1 MPSRLFSPLMLRELE
16 IPNRVVVAPMCQYS
30 AADGTPGDWHLMHLG
45 GFALSGVGLMFTE
58 ATAVEAAGRITP
70 GCTGLYS
77 DENEQ
82 GFARVMEFCRKHG
95 AAKVGMQLAHAGR
108 KASCALPWDGGL
120 GLMSEADGGWQTYG
134 PSGTAFAETSP
145 VPLVMERADMNR
157 IRDAFVQA
165 TERSLRLGFDV
176 IELHSAHG
184 YLLHEFLSPLS
195 NERDDDYGGD
205 LENRMRYPL
214 EVFSA
219 VRAVWPEDRPLGVRL
234 SSTDWR
240 DGGWTIEDSVIYSRR
255 LKELGCDFIDASGG
269 GNTPDRPPVGT
280 SGEGYQVPFAEQ
292 IKKEAGIATIAV
304 GMIRDP
310 QFAENIVASGQADMV
325 ALARGLLYDPRWA
338 WHAAEELGAD
348 APYPVQYIR
357 AHPENWPKAFPAT
370 RKAD

>member
-1 MPSRLFSPLMLRELE
+1 MPSHLFSPLALRGVE
-16 IPNRVVVAPMCQYS
+16 ISNRVVVAPMCQYS
-30 AADGTPGDWHLMHLG
+30 AEDGTPNDWHLMHLG
-45 GFALSGVGLMFTE
+45 GFALSGAGLMFIE

-77 DENEQ
+77 DGNEQ
-82 GFARVMEFCRKHG
+82 GFGRVVEFCRKHG
-95 AAKVGMQLAHAGR
+95 SAKIGIQLAHAGR

-120 GLMSEADGGWQTYG
+120 GLSETEGGWQTFG
-134 PSGTAFAETSP
+134 PSDTAFADTSP
-145 VPLVMERADMNR
+145 VPKAMNQGDMDR
-157 IRDAFVQA
+157 VRDAFVEA
-165 TERSLRLGFDV
+165 SERSLRLDIDV
-176 IELHSAHG
+176 LELHSAHG

-195 NERDDDYGGD
+195 NQRGDEYGGD

-219 VRAVWPEDRPLGVRL
+219 IRAAWPENRPLGVRI

-255 LKELGCDFIDASGG
+255 LKDLGCDFIDASGG

-280 SGEGYQVPFAEQ
+280 SGEGYQVGFAEQ
-292 IKKEAGIATIAV
+292 IKKEAEIPTIAV

-310 QFAENIVASGQADMV
+310 HFAENVVASGQADMV

-348 APYPVQYIR
+348 APYPKQYIR
-357 AHPENWPKAFPAT
+357 AHPENWPKAFPIRNRA
-370 RKAD
+370 